1 VIAVALALAGALGAV
16 ARFWVDGEL
25 TTRAGRID
33 RVPRGTLII
42 NLTGSFA
49 LGLLTG
55 GVAAGAASAVV
66 TIAGTGF
73 LGGYTTFSTASLD
86 TARMVRERRWADAA
100 INGPGMLMATVALV
114 AGGFAL
120 GGLIPWP

>member
-1 VIAVALALAGALGAV
+1 VIAVLLALAGALGAV

-25 TTRAGRID
+25 TTRAGRVD

-55 GVAAGAASAVV
+55 WVAAGAASAVV

-86 TARMVRERRWADAA
+86 TARMVRDRRWADAA
-100 INGPGMLMATVALV
+100 INGLGMLVATVALA
-114 AGGFAL
+114 AGGFWI